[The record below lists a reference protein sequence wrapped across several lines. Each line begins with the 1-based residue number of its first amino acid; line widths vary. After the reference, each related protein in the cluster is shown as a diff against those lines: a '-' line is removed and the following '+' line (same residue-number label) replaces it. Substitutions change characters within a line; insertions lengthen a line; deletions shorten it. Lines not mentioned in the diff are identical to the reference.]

1 MDELIIS
8 HKSDTANEEDIYKH
22 LMSCQNQFIPPL
34 SNTVNVSEYS
44 KKIKKLATTIEAWD
58 KEILVGLVAVYCND
72 FSKKNAF
79 ITNVSVMP
87 KYTGMGIAI
96 NLMNTTVA
104 HVKTFNFESIS
115 LEVNKNNINALM
127 LYKKCNFE
135 TDNNF
140 EDIIKMKLTL

>member
-1 MDELIIS
+1 MSNLSIS
-8 HKSDTANEEDIYKH
+8 YKHNTATNEDIYKH
-22 LMSCQNQFIPPL
+22 LVLCQNQFIPPL
-34 SNTVNVSEYS
+34 SKTVDIAEYS
-44 KKIKKLATTIEAWD
+44 KKIQNLATTIEAWD

-104 HVKTFNFESIS
+104 HVKTFNFESIL